1 MAFSFLFD
9 SGLLH
14 TVILVLIVLMQ
25 VCPYSFCFSL
35 VLARRPKDRVCVSH
49 LWQSVP
55 ARHHIELTPQG
66 SHRRDSLSHLWQ
78 NFESQ
83 SWCTSPC
90 SSCSSCHAR
99 VIKPKYL
106 RLVNSCKKFELI
118 KILYKLFWF
127 ALIIFLLFCWVLH
140 VFLVFYLFFCLFC
153 DVLPFYQRPRLQFF
167 KHTLGQLTV
176 DFLFCIKK
184 NNLMIFL
191 PLVCVFLVLILLS
204 SRFLVKSVWS
214 KCGGGQGRTSQS
226 SVRTLQMMP
235 FSIVQ
240 LVELQKII
248 LKLVVQWKVDTTAHL
263 FPKVKGY
270 FQYRYR

>member
-140 VFLVFYLFFCLFC
+140 VFFVFYLFFCLFC

-176 DFLFCIKK
+176 DFLF
-184 NNLMIFL
+184 
-191 PLVCVFLVLILLS
+191 VL
-204 SRFLVKSVWS
+204 K
-214 KCGGGQGRTSQS
+214 
-226 SVRTLQMMP
+226 
-235 FSIVQ
+235 
-240 LVELQKII
+240 KII
-248 LKLVVQWKVDTTAHL
+248 
-263 FPKVKGY
+263 
-270 FQYRYR
+270 